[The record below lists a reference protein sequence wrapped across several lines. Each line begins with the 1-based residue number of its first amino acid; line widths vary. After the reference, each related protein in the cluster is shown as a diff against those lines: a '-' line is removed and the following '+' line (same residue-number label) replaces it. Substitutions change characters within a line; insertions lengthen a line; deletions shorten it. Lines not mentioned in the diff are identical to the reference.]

1 MKSSSARAG
10 FRGILENMFGQFEI
24 RDNAPCY
31 GHYRETGTG
40 KILWNFVECMRN
52 IPRQCDIMR
61 ISVILM
67 GGIHLDNAN
76 NSAVTVIKYGDFF
89 F

>member
-1 MKSSSARAG
+1 MKSSSAKAG

-61 ISVILM
+61 ISVFLM
-67 GGIHLDNAN
+67 GVYIWIMQIIQQLQ
-76 NSAVTVIKYGDFF
+76 
-89 F
+89 